1 MFEELEL
8 PLMCAPMSY
17 ASSPQLAR
25 ACRDAGIVAGWQGG
39 TVTSADELEDYLAVQ
54 ASPARAPAIVNLPA
68 RMASDPAWDERMER
82 LAAARLPLVLSSI
95 GDPAA
100 MVSRVHR
107 WGGRVVQ
114 DVTTLRHARKAIEV
128 GVDGLMLTCAGAGGH
143 SGALTPFAFV
153 PAVRQFWDGLLIV
166 AGGIAD
172 ARGMRGA
179 LALGADLACM
189 GTRFIAT
196 PESGVVQAHRDMIV
210 AAAMEQ
216 IVGSAALN
224 GVEANWIASS
234 LEAAGLDPRNL
245 PSERVRLP
253 GGLKVWRDVFSAGQ
267 SVSLIAAEQPVADL
281 VLAIA
286 HDFAGLGGYRGWRA
300 RLAIIAKGWRGPDRL
315 GVTPDESPSGG
326 TG

>member
-1 MFEELEL
+1 MFAELEL

-39 TVTSADELEDYLAVQ
+39 TATSSSELEDYLAVL
-54 ASPARAPAIVNLPA
+54 AAPARAPAIVNLPA
-68 RMASDPAWDERMER
+68 RMASDPAWGERMER
-82 LAAARLPLVLSSI
+82 LAASRVPLVLSSI
-95 GDPAA
+95 GDPTP

-107 WGGRVVQ
+107 WGGQVVQ
-114 DVTTLRHARKAIEV
+114 DVTTLRHARKAIKA

-172 ARGMRGA
+172 ARGLRGA

-210 AAAMEQ
+210 AAGMEQ

-224 GVEANWIASS
+224 GVEANWIDLS

-245 PSERVRLP
+245 PPERVCLP
-253 GGLKVWRDVFSAGQ
+253 GGLKAWRDVFSAGQ

-281 VLAIA
+281 VCTLAD
-286 HDFAGLGGYRGWRA
+286 DFTRLGGYPGWRE
-300 RLAIIAKGWRGPDRL
+300 RLAAITEGWNSSD
-315 GVTPDESPSGG
+315 
-326 TG
+326 

>member
-1 MFEELEL
+1 MFAELEL

-25 ACRDAGIVAGWQGG
+25 ACRDAGVVAGWQGG
-39 TVTSADELEDYLAVQ
+39 VVTPAGELEDYLAVL
-54 ASPARAPAIVNLPA
+54 AAPARAPAIVNLSA

-82 LAAARLPLVLSSI
+82 LAAARVPLVLSSI
-95 GDPAA
+95 GDPAT

-114 DVTTLRHARKAIEV
+114 DVTTLRHARKAIEA

-153 PAVRQFWDGLLIV
+153 PAVRKFWDGLLIV

-210 AAAMEQ
+210 AAGMEQ

-224 GVEANWIASS
+224 GVEANWIAPS
-234 LEAAGLDPRNL
+234 LEAAGLDPRSL
-245 PSERVRLP
+245 PSERVRLA
-253 GGLKVWRDVFSAGQ
+253 GGLKAWRDVFSAGQ
-267 SVSLIAAEQPVADL
+267 SVGLITAEQPVADL
-281 VLAIA
+281 VRALAD
-286 HDFAGLGGYRGWRA
+286 DFARLGGHHGWRA
-300 RLAIIAKGWRGPDRL
+300 RLAAISEGWG
-315 GVTPDESPSGG
+315 SPG
-326 TG
+326 